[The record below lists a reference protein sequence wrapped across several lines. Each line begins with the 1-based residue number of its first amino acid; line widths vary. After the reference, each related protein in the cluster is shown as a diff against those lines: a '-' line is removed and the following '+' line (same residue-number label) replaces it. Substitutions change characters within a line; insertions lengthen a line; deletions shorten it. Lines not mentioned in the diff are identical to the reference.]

1 MSFKDNIIKDNRINV
16 IMKVVKKI
24 KITDFPCK
32 CKQYYCKNHK
42 FPNLHNC
49 NYDYKEIVKKN
60 KHRRIKMFFN
70 KIRKNIII
78 IYYEIYY

>member
-1 MSFKDNIIKDNRINV
+1 
-16 IMKVVKKI
+16 MKVVKKKI

-49 NYDYKEIVKKN
+49 NYDYKEIVKK
-60 KHRRIKMFFN
+60 K
-70 KIRKNIII
+70 
-78 IYYEIYY
+78 